1 VLTKWNTFQVNQET
15 FETSQKGVF
24 SAGDCETGPDVLVR
38 ACGNG
43 KRAAWKI
50 DQYLRGETPEPRES
64 EKFVRFF
71 NGVKVYDRQE
81 KVGLVGDRRRLYL
94 KAMAPEKRKWTF
106 DEVEEGFKVNEAVQE
121 ASRCLRCYR
130 IGMIAVA

>member
-1 VLTKWNTFQVNQET
+1 MRRR
-15 FETSQKGVF
+15 SKGIF

-50 DQYLRGETPEPRES
+50 DEYLRGEQPKARMS

-71 NGVKVYDRQE
+71 GDMKVYDKKE
-81 KVGLVGDRRRLYL
+81 NIGMIGDKKRKQL
-94 KAMAPEKRKWTF
+94 KAMAPEVRKWTF
-106 DEVEEGFKVNEAVQE
+106 DEVEEGFKVNEAIDE

-130 IGMIAVA
+130 IGMIAVG